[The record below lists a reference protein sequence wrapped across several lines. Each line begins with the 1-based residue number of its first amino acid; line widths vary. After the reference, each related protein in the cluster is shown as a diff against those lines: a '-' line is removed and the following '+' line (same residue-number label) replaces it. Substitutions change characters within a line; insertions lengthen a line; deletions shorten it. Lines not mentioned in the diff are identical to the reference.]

1 LSLALPE
8 LWCEPVRPDERL
20 IIFAHPRSGSTNLLR
35 VLQLHPEL
43 DLLEE
48 PFNEEHAVWRRFHRE
63 HRQRITDMDSFASV
77 LREIYAEYD
86 GFKTLAYQLPE
97 ELNRSMLLAPERKIV
112 FHRRR
117 NLLQAVVSGLI
128 SAQTGLWNPAAA
140 QAPLLDYY
148 AELRPLSL
156 EKAAG
161 RLNYERSMIDFYAD
175 LLSHLPASR
184 CLNLFYEDFFLAP
197 PAERELQLTRLFEFL
212 EVEPVSITAADRY
225 INPARARL
233 NSEETYARV
242 PNLREIDEALGSD
255 AHGRL
260 FDVS

>member
-1 LSLALPE
+1 MK
-8 LWCEPVRPDERL
+8 PDERL
-20 IIFAHPRSGSTNLLR
+20 IVFAHPRSGSTNLLR

-48 PFNEEHAVWRRFHRE
+48 PFNEKHAVWRRFHRE
-63 HRQRITDMDSFASV
+63 HRQRITDMDSFNSV
-77 LREIYAEYD
+77 LREIYAKYD

-97 ELNRSMLLAPERKIV
+97 ELNRSMLLAPDRKII

-117 NLLQAVVSGLI
+117 NLLQAVVSGLLGV
-128 SAQTGLWNPAAA
+128 QTGLWNPTAA
-140 QAPLLDYY
+140 QAPVLEYY

-156 EKAAG
+156 EETAG
-161 RLNYERSMIDFYAD
+161 RLKHERSMIDLYAD
-175 LLSHLPASR
+175 LLSAVPAGS

-197 PAERELQLTRLFEFL
+197 PAEREMQLTRLFEFL
-212 EVEPVSITAADRY
+212 DVEPVPASAADRY

-255 AHGRL
+255 ENGRL
-260 FDVS
+260 FDVR